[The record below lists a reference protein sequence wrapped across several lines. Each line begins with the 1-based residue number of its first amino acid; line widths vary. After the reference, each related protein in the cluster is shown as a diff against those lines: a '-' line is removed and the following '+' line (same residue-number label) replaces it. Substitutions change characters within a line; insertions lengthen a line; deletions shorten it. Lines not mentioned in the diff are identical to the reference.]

1 MDHRCRVAR
10 SRVAR
15 GRIAGR
21 RVARGRVA
29 RGRFAGSHIRRRAD
43 PALPQRRRLLK
54 VAAAAVV
61 AHAAALPLA
70 GPARASGT
78 AYALLVGNTSYNPS
92 DENLPPSLKCV
103 RDLEARLKRYGFEVA
118 TFHDPSIAVVQAEL
132 DKLQR
137 NIAASPANA
146 GVFYFVGHG
155 FQSNAE
161 NFLVPA
167 GGDLKVTPEQLA
179 RTCISLERDVFAR
192 LKRGEGPAATV
203 IMVDTCRTPDRPRAP
218 TEGYN
223 QTLPPEGCHVAFATG
238 PGKRAFAPNDPQRH
252 TLFAEA
258 LVTELDT
265 TEASRSILLTLESVR
280 AKVSR
285 KVNAIEAIVRAFGPN
300 AQEPELASHVSG
312 DPSWIAGGAPQV
324 VVAAAPTDATPGA
337 AVQASASAS
346 APAGSAPS
354 PAELRAELERIRAL
368 ASPEDAAARLKA
380 LVDKL
385 PEGEGADLA
394 RQRLKDLDKVLEAAR
409 TARLN
414 LDIDALL
421 AGQTRRFAEDVARA
435 LKGDKYAAMRVADTL
450 RRPAGAELIER
461 TDHGRW
467 MIFSAYL
474 GNGIAAYRL
483 SEHYRSVDRRDVEA
497 SRFLALAR
505 ANQYTPPRQLNQGR

>member
-1 MDHRCRVAR
+1 MDHRCRVTR
-10 SRVAR
+10 SRPTVH
-15 GRIAGR
+15 
-21 RVARGRVA
+21 
-29 RGRFAGSHIRRRAD
+29 S
-43 PALPQRRRLLK
+43 PTRRRLLK
-54 VAAAAVV
+54 AAAATAAVFPF
-61 AHAAALPLA
+61 AGQGAAA
-70 GPARASGT
+70 GT

-103 RDLEARLKRYGFEVA
+103 RDLEVKLKRYGFEVA
-118 TFHDPSIAVVQAEL
+118 TFHDPAIAVVQAEL

-137 NIAASPANA
+137 NIAASPGNA

-167 GGDLKVTPEQLA
+167 GGDLKVTPDQLA

-192 LKRGEGPAATV
+192 LKRAEGPAATV

-238 PGKRAFAPNDPQRH
+238 PGKRAFAPNDPQRY

-258 LVTELDT
+258 LVAEFDAS
-265 TEASRSILLTLESVR
+265 EANRSILLTLESVR

-285 KVNAIEAIVRAFGPN
+285 KVNAIDAIVRAFGPN
-300 AQEPELASHVSG
+300 AQEPELASNVSG
-312 DPSWIAGGAPQV
+312 DPSWIAGAAP
-324 VVAAAPTDATPGA
+324 VVAAATDG
-337 AVQASASAS
+337 VSSAAS
-346 APAGSAPS
+346 APASGAPS
-354 PAELRAELERIRAL
+354 AADASAELERIRAL
-368 ASPEDAAARLKA
+368 ASPEDAATRLKA

-385 PEGEGADLA
+385 PEGDLADLA

-435 LKGDKYAAMRVADTL
+435 LKGDKYAAMRVAEAL
-450 RRPAGAELIER
+450 RRPAGNELIER
-461 TDHGRW
+461 TDYGRW

-483 SEHYRSVDRRDVEA
+483 SEHYRSVDRRDTEA

>member
-1 MDHRCRVAR
+1 MHHRCRVT
-10 SRVAR
+10 
-15 GRIAGR
+15 
-21 RVARGRVA
+21 
-29 RGRFAGSHIRRRAD
+29 
-43 PALPQRRRLLK
+43 RRRLLQA
-54 VAAAAVV
+54 VALG
-61 AHAAALPLA
+61 AAALQWPLA
-70 GPARASGT
+70 VHAAGS

-92 DENLPPSLKCV
+92 EENLPPSLKCV
-103 RDLEARLKRYGFEVA
+103 RDLEAKLKRFGFEVVA
-118 TFHDPSIAVVQAEL
+118 LHDPSMAQVQAEL

-137 NIAASPANA
+137 SIAADPANA

-167 GGDLKVTPEQLA
+167 GGDLKATPDQLA

-192 LKRGEGPAATV
+192 LKRSEGPAATV
-203 IMVDTCRTPDRPRAP
+203 IMVDACRTPDRPRSP

-238 PGKRAFAPNDPQRH
+238 PGKRAFAPNDPQRY

-258 LVTELDT
+258 LVAELDG
-265 TEASRSILLTLESVR
+265 TEPNRSILLTLESVR

-300 AQEPELASHVSG
+300 AQEPELASNVTG
-312 DPSWIAGGAPQV
+312 DPSWIASAAPASAAPV
-324 VVAAAPTDATPGA
+324 PAAPPAPDASAAAPSAAEAT
-337 AVQASASAS
+337 
-346 APAGSAPS
+346 
-354 PAELRAELERIRAL
+354 AELERIRKL
-368 ASPEDAAARLKA
+368 ASPEDAAARLKTLA
-380 LVDKL
+380 DKL
-385 PEGEGADLA
+385 PDGDLADLA
-394 RQRLKDLDKVLEAAR
+394 RQRLKDLDKVLSAAR

-414 LDIDALL
+414 LDIDALV
-421 AGQTRRFAEDVARA
+421 AGQPPRFAEDVARA
-435 LKGDKYAAMRVADTL
+435 LRGDKYAALRVAEAL
-450 RRPAGAELIER
+450 RRPAGNELIER

-483 SEHYRSVDRRDVEA
+483 SEHYRSVDRRDTEA